1 MSAKFIKWF
10 TDLVDNADGISI
22 YFVDDVNDI
31 YDSDI
36 DTKVLEKFRV
46 NFCKDLRTKYTECED
61 FEVDKLSTFE
71 ERKNTL
77 YQYDFS
83 VPEMPSEFKLTESA
97 LAFKANQNITKY
109 KIRNQKLSNIKA
121 AIVILS
127 QGTKKSVAFY
137 QHVFPVSLLGP
148 DKGVL
153 NITTHNTRLVELEQ
167 DILKLNT
174 KFVFMQAAKNS
185 YFVENVGVLET
196 NLHFKKAIN
205 SRAKKYAHEIAAMK
219 LVDDPTMILDRI
231 NKEPSYAKKLVTA
244 YKNSVVLQLKIPN
257 KDMIAYAQSQD
268 YYKDHLKPNPSGDS
282 FIINKVTQSKRFI
295 ELLNDNFLKSELTDE
310 HYLARS
316 KKHVK

>member
-1 MSAKFIKWF
+1 MSVKFVQWF
-10 TDLVDNADGISI
+10 TDFVDNTDSIAI
-22 YFVDDVNDI
+22 YFVDDANDI

-36 DTKVLEKFRV
+36 DTKVLTKFRD
-46 NFCKDLRTKYTECED
+46 NFCKDLRTKYTESDD

-83 VPEMPSEFKLTESA
+83 KSEMPFEFSITEKA
-97 LAFKANQNITKY
+97 LAFKANKKITKY
-109 KIRNQKLSNIKA
+109 KIKDQKLNNIKA
-121 AIVILS
+121 AVVILS
-127 QGTKKSVAFY
+127 EGTKRSVAFY

-174 KFVFMQAAKNS
+174 KFVFMQVKNH

-205 SRAKKYAHEIAAMK
+205 SRAKVYAQKIAKMK
-219 LVDDPTMILDRI
+219 LVEDPTMILERI
-231 NKEPSYAKKLVTA
+231 DKEPSYAKKLVTA
-244 YKNSVVLQLKIPN
+244 YKNSVVLQLGISN

-268 YYKDHLKPNPSGDS
+268 YYKDHLKPNTAGTS
-282 FIINKVTQSKRFI
+282 FVVDKVTQSKRFI

-316 KKHVK
+316 KKHMK